1 MKNKLMKYSAKAL
14 MVIGFS
20 MIIFSFAW
28 FLAAWGT
35 MRLMD
40 QSVANLSNLLFTAGF
55 AVAMIAAV
63 LSFVAEEKDEAKENV
78 K

>member
-1 MKNKLMKYSAKAL
+1 MKNKLLKYSAKAL
-14 MVIGFS
+14 MILGFS

-28 FLAAWGT
+28 FLAAWDT

-40 QSVANLSNLLFTAGF
+40 QSVATLSNLLFTAGF

-63 LSFVAEEKDEAKENV
+63 ISFVAEEKNEANENV
-78 K
+78 E